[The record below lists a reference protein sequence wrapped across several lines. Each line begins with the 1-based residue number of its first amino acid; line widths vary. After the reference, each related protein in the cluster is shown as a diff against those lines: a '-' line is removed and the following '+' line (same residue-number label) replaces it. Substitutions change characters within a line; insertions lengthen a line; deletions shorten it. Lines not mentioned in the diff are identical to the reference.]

1 MGLEEHRLCL
11 SVSFLR
17 EHTEKGHGTRGSGRV
32 AERRVERND
41 SPSVQRGLV
50 LRIILAML
58 QNPSPWLTPDV
69 MPALVLPVPPSPH
82 YLRSSLP
89 TPAVLLEPAQ

>member
-1 MGLEEHRLCL
+1 MGLEKHHLSL
-11 SVSFLR
+11 SVSFLG

-41 SPSVQRGLV
+41 RPSVQWGLV
-50 LRIILAML
+50 LRKILAML
-58 QNPSPWLTPDV
+58 RNPSPWLTPDAV
-69 MPALVLPVPPSPH
+69 PALVSPVPPSPH